1 MNTHLVMVTL
11 KEVVAVILL
20 KLGAFRL
27 AVSVTVQT
35 PISEF
40 DCELTEKLFAF
51 GVAAGL
57 DIVSQE

>member
-1 MNTHLVMVTL
+1 M
-11 KEVVAVILL
+11 LL

-40 DCELTEKLFAF
+40 DCEFTEKLFAF
-51 GVAAGL
+51 GVAAGV

>member
-1 MNTHLVMVTL
+1 M
-11 KEVVAVILL
+11 LL

-51 GVAAGL
+51 GVAAGV